1 MRASLTALLVALGL
15 AAVGVYLSAFVVR
28 QHQQALVLEFGKPK
42 RIVDVAGLH
51 WKLPIV
57 ETVEYFDKRILD
69 LDTTPQELFSS
80 DQNKLIVDS
89 FARYRIV
96 DPLKYYQTVRNELGV
111 KSRVGPILD
120 SSLRR
125 VLGSAS
131 FADAVRDRRAQLM
144 NMIKDQVNNEA
155 RNFGIEVVDVRTK
168 RVDLPPQNSASI
180 YERMKTDRQREA
192 AEFRARGEEEARRI
206 RAEADRQVA
215 VMKAEAERDARR
227 LKGEGDAERAR
238 ISNEAF
244 SQDPEFYQF
253 LRSMEAY
260 ETALRRGDTR
270 LVISPDSN
278 TFRDFF
284 RFFSES
290 ITDTKPATN
299 VPASTAGTLKPNVA
313 LPQQ

>member
-1 MRASLTALLVALGL
+1 MRSLAMAILVILGI
-15 AAVGVYLSAFVVR
+15 AAAGAYFAFFIV
-28 QHQQALVLEFGKPK
+28 HQNEQALVLEFGKPK
-42 RIVDVAGLH
+42 RIIDQAGLH
-51 WKLPIV
+51 WKIPVV

-96 DPLKYYQTVRNELGV
+96 DALRYYQTVRNERGV
-111 KSRVGPILD
+111 RSRVGPILD
-120 SSLRR
+120 SSLQR
-125 VLGSAS
+125 VLGAAT
-131 FADAVRDRRAQLM
+131 FADAVRDRREALM
-144 NMIKDQVNNEA
+144 NLIQQQVNAEA
-155 RNFGIEVVDVRTK
+155 RNFGIEVVDVRIK

-192 AEFRARGEEEARRI
+192 AEFRAQGEEQSRRI
-206 RAEADRQVA
+206 RAEADRQVT
-215 VMKAEAERDARR
+215 VMRAEADRDARR
-227 LKGEGDAERAR
+227 LRGEGDAERAR

-270 LVISPDSN
+270 LIISPESE

-284 RFFSES
+284 RYFSES
-290 ITDTKPATN
+290 ITPKPAAPHAPTGTA
-299 VPASTAGTLKPNVA
+299 VPSIA
-313 LPQQ
+313 LPKQ

>member
-1 MRASLTALLVALGL
+1 MRTTMMAVLVALGI
-15 AAVGVYLSAFVVR
+15 AAVGAYLSIFIVQ

-42 RIVDVAGLH
+42 RIVDEAGLH
-51 WKLPIV
+51 WKLPVV

-96 DPLKYYQTVRNELGV
+96 NPLRYYQTVRNEIGV
-111 KSRVGPILD
+111 RSRVGPILD

-125 VLGSAS
+125 VLGSAT
-131 FADAVRDRRAQLM
+131 FADAVRDRRQGLM
-144 NMIKDQVNNEA
+144 NQIQQQVNTEA
-155 RNFGIEVVDVRTK
+155 RNFGIEIVDVRIK

-192 AEFRARGEEEARRI
+192 AEFRAQGEEQSRRI

-227 LKGEGDAERAR
+227 LRGEGDAERAR

-244 SQDPEFYQF
+244 SKDPEFYQF

-270 LVISPDSN
+270 LVISPESN

-284 RFFSES
+284 RYFSES
-290 ITDTKPATN
+290 ITTEAK
-299 VPASTAGTLKPNVA
+299 VPGVKTGTAAPNIA